1 MFRFLF
7 AEAMEHPVLRRSE
20 KYVHSMFLDPA
31 YLGHAVIQSHSGLED
46 LEDLEGEVPQQRSFC
61 CDSTISM
68 SELVPKTGWPTVFIA
83 KKK

>member
-1 MFRFLF
+1 
-7 AEAMEHPVLRRSE
+7 MEHPVLRRSE

-61 CDSTISM
+61 CDSTYVRIGSQNRM
-68 SELVPKTGWPTVFIA
+68 AYCVYC